1 MNLKQ
6 KKSVINK
13 TTIILFGIL
22 MYSTQL
28 IGQDKSDTVQEHPTI
43 AAIEETIKKTIEDT
57 YYEKDKLERKVKS
70 LEREKVELQSDIK
83 IINDNKKELENDNN
97 EYSQN
102 ITPLITEVSNTIS
115 HIISVTTDETSLET
129 ITSIITIANYLSVLD
144 NKNQLSN
151 KISKLEKYKEE
162 FQIVNSAHLLLVNL
176 YNKEKNDESI
186 NKLKN
191 LNLSGKRNVE
201 KIKMLSLLE
210 EYCRMNNKI
219 ASLFTKVDGLSS
231 AADKEHQ
238 LYKGS
243 NYRFT
248 RNYPFLYQ
256 ELQSKK
262 DNLKYESNIKKNNCD

>member
-6 KKSVINK
+6 KKSVIK
-13 TTIILFGIL
+13 KISFLLFIVFL
-22 MYSTQL
+22 SINTNAQ
-28 IGQDKSDTVQEHPTI
+28 DTVKVYIHD
-43 AAIEETIKKTIEDT
+43 TIER
-57 YYEKDKLERKVKS
+57 YVNV
-70 LEREKVELQSDIK
+70 EKVLNNYKREIKDLKIKNNQLNNKNSEL
-83 IINDNKKELENDNN
+83 KERQN

-129 ITSIITIANYLSVLD
+129 INSIITIVNYLSLLD

-162 FQIVNSAHLLLVNL
+162 FQIVNSAHLLLDNL

-191 LNLSGKRNVE
+191 LNLSGKRNTE
-201 KIKMLSLLE
+201 KIKILSLLE

-231 AADKEHQ
+231 TADKENQ
-238 LYKGS
+238 LYKGT
-243 NYRFT
+243 NYRYT

-256 ELQSKK
+256 ELQKKK
-262 DNLKYESNIKKNNCD
+262 DNLKYRSKVKEVNCD